1 MKAIRLTFATVA
13 LSAMGFIVQ
22 ASEISEFPLAT
33 TSNVTRAAVKAD
45 TKAASQAG
53 LLRYDAV
60 GTSVVPMSMKTR
72 EQVRL
77 ETSAARGNPDTV
89 TDSYFV
95 GGM

>member
-1 MKAIRLTFATVA
+1 MKAIRLTFATIA

-45 TKAASQAG
+45 AKAASTAG
-53 LLRYDAV
+53 WLRYDAV

-72 EQVRL
+72 EQVR
-77 ETSAARGNPDTV
+77 
-89 TDSYFV
+89 
-95 GGM
+95 M

>member
-1 MKAIRLTFATVA
+1 MKAIRLTFATIA
-13 LSAMGFIVQ
+13 LSAMGFFVQ
-22 ASEISEFPLAT
+22 ASEVSEFPLAS

-45 TKAASQAG
+45 TKAANKAG

-72 EQVRL
+72 EQVRM
-77 ETSAARGNPDTV
+77 ETSAARSN
-89 TDSYFV
+89 TDAGAGSYFV